1 LLACKLSQNNVK
13 LHRTSIPLTTGKNM
27 VLLSRK
33 FVSSIIVTTTMFV
46 STLVLGASLDVIGWG
61 PTSHIKAKKEPP
73 TWLGDDPILGRL
85 ACPAILRL
93 EGDQLK
99 NDALL
104 LKVNPSVEKVGSG
117 ERWTLTLRPGLR
129 WWSGFPIDASSLS
142 NWLKTALPQAVTERL
157 SAAFPADVTF
167 SVAGP
172 LAVRIDFPKA
182 PNFGPYVLSGISLMR
197 PTPDEGFECAGLYSM
212 NVMPYGVDLVLNKGY
227 TAKYDTIKVYGSSTA
242 LGTSSA
248 GIKFSMANQ
257 ASKASATAIETK
269 QCVNRIDI
277 PLFTTLIWNPSSPLS
292 SSALLRQGLT
302 MATPRGEILRT
313 AAGDIGSLV
322 SAPIL
327 RSHPGYNSKTLIRPY
342 NLEAASQIF
351 EQAGYKQAHIGLPR
365 AKTADK
371 PVSIQIA
378 RMSGRQD
385 LVEKIISDSFASLG
399 IETHF
404 DDISNKNEKFDAVMA
419 GIFIPMLSQDLR
431 SVAHTS
437 AIKTGGKN
445 GLSFPFEYQGDKKL
459 DELLDDYSVS
469 LTRDNADFGLLRKVH
484 ERWFEV
490 EPWTVVMAHQ
500 YCVESKGLNVPKKL
514 NTRDADWFRRL
525 TVD

>member
-1 LLACKLSQNNVK
+1 ML
-13 LHRTSIPLTTGKNM
+13 
-27 VLLSRK
+27 LLSRK
-33 FVSSIIVTTTMFV
+33 FVSLAGALLALSMTG
-46 STLVLGASLDVIGWG
+46 SSLGAALDVIGWG
-61 PTSHIKAKKEPP
+61 PTSHIKPKKEPP

-104 LKVNPSVEKVGSG
+104 LKVNPVVEKVGSG
-117 ERWTLTLRPGLR
+117 ERWVLTLRPGLR
-129 WWSGFPIDASSLS
+129 WWSGFPIDATSLS
-142 NWLKTALPQAVTERL
+142 NWLKTTLPQAVTEKL
-157 SAAFPADVTF
+157 GVAFPADVEY

-172 LAVRIDFPKA
+172 LSVKIDFPKA
-182 PNFGPYVLSGISLMR
+182 PSFGPYVLSGISLIR

-212 NVMPYGVDLVLNKGY
+212 NITSYGVDLVLNKGY

-242 LGTSSA
+242 MGTSPVN
-248 GIKFSMANQ
+248 IKFSMANQ

-269 QCVNRIDI
+269 SCSNRIDI

-292 SSALLRQGLT
+292 SSAMLRQGLT

-342 NLEAASQIF
+342 NLEAAAQIF
-351 EQAGYKQAHIGLPR
+351 EQAGYKQGHIGLPR

-385 LVEKIISDSFASLG
+385 LVEKIISDSLASLG

-404 DDISNKNEKFDAVMA
+404 EDVSNKNQKFDAVMA
-419 GIFIPMLSQDLR
+419 GIFIPMQSQDLR
-431 SVAHTS
+431 SVAHSS

-459 DELLDDYSVS
+459 DELLDDYSMS

-500 YCVESKGLNVPKKL
+500 YCIESKGLNLPKKL
-514 NTRDADWFRRL
+514 NSRDADWFRRL

>member
-1 LLACKLSQNNVK
+1 MHAQQIRNYALTAVLA
-13 LHRTSIPLTTGKNM
+13 
-27 VLLSRK
+27 
-33 FVSSIIVTTTMFV
+33 
-46 STLVLGASLDVIGWG
+46 LGFANSHAFAATLDVIGWG
-61 PTSHIKAKKEPP
+61 PTSHLKPKKEPP

-85 ACPAILRL
+85 ACPAVLRL
-93 EGDQLK
+93 EGDKLQ

-104 LKVNPSVEKVGSG
+104 LKSNPVIEKVDGG

-129 WWSGFPIDASSLS
+129 WWSGAAIDANSLKG
-142 NWLKTALPQAVTERL
+142 WLKSSLPQAVTEKL
-157 SAAFPADVTF
+157 GVTFPADVDY

-172 LAVRIDFPKA
+172 LVVKVFFPKA
-182 PNFGPYVLSGISLMR
+182 PSFGPYVLSGVSFIR
-197 PTPDEGFECAGLYSM
+197 PTSDEGFECAGLYAMALTS
-212 NVMPYGVDLVLNKGY
+212 YGVDLVLNKGY
-227 TAKYDTIKVYGSSTA
+227 TAKFERIKVFTSSTA
-242 LGTSSA
+242 LGTSSSQLR
-248 GIKFSMANQ
+248 FTMANQ
-257 ASKASATAIETK
+257 ASRAATTSIETSS
-269 QCVNRIDI
+269 CTNRIDI
-277 PLFTTLIWNPSSPLS
+277 PLFTTIIWNPSSPLS

-351 EQAGYKQAHIGLPR
+351 EQAGFKQGHIGLPR
-365 AKTADK
+365 SKTADK
-371 PVSIQIA
+371 PIVIEIA

-385 LVEKIISDSFASLG
+385 LVEKIIGDSFASLG

-404 DDISNKNEKFDAVMA
+404 DDLPKSGAGKFDAVMA

-431 SVAHTS
+431 SVAHS
-437 AIKTGGKN
+437 AAIKTSGRN
-445 GLSFPFEYQGDKKL
+445 GQSFPFEYQGDKKL
-459 DELLDDYSVS
+459 DDLLDAYSVS
-469 LTRDNADFGLLRKVH
+469 LTKDNADFGLLRRVH

-490 EPWTVVMAHQ
+490 EPWTVIMAHQ
-500 YCVESKGLNVPKKL
+500 YCVESKGLKGIPKKI
-514 NTRDADWFRRL
+514 NARDADWFRNL

>member
-1 LLACKLSQNNVK
+1 M
-13 LHRTSIPLTTGKNM
+13 I
-27 VLLSRK
+27 LLSRSLAK
-33 FVSSIIVTTTMFV
+33 SIGVVVVLSV
-46 STLVLGASLDVIGWG
+46 STATIAASLDVIGWG
-61 PTSHIKAKKEPP
+61 PSAQVKAKKEPP
-73 TWLGDDPILGRL
+73 TWLGDDPIMGRL

-93 EGDQLK
+93 EGDRLK
-99 NDALL
+99 NDSLL
-104 LKVNPSVEKVGSG
+104 LKVNPIVEKFGNG

-129 WWSGFPIDASSLS
+129 WWTGFPIDSTSLS
-142 NWLKTALPQAVTERL
+142 NWLKSALPQAVTEKL
-157 SAAFPADVTF
+157 GSTFPADVDYST
-167 SVAGP
+167 VGP
-172 LAVRIDFPKA
+172 LTVKIDFPKT
-182 PNFGPYVLSGISLMR
+182 PTFGPYVLSGISLMR
-197 PTPDEGFECAGLYSM
+197 PTPDDSFECAGLYSI
-212 NVMPYGVDLVLNKGY
+212 NFNADGVDLTLNRGY
-227 TAKYDTIKVYGSSTA
+227 TAKYDKIRVFSSSTA
-242 LGTSSA
+242 HGVNSSS
-248 GIKFSMANQ
+248 IRFSMANQ
-257 ASKASATAIETK
+257 ASKAFATTIETK
-269 QCVNRIDI
+269 SCSTRIDI

-302 MATPRGEILRT
+302 MTTPRGEILRT

-351 EQAGYKQAHIGLPR
+351 EQAGYKQGHIGLPR
-365 AKTADK
+365 SKTADK

-404 DDISNKNEKFDAVMA
+404 EDISDKNQKFDAAMA

-431 SVAHTS
+431 SVAHSS

-445 GLSFPFEYQGDKKL
+445 GLTFPFEYQGDKKL
-459 DELLDDYSVS
+459 DDLLDSYALS
-469 LTRDNADFGLLRKVH
+469 LTHDDADFGLLRKVH

-500 YCVESKGLNVPKKL
+500 YCVDAKGLTLPKKI
-514 NTRDADWFRRL
+514 NSRDADWFRRL
-525 TVD
+525 AVD